1 MLKITSKKEI
11 TIYLIL
17 MLIYLTVAFSYGKLA
32 FNEKYTE
39 RSLTS
44 LEQVMGHESTR
55 SVGNDYGMIYSI
67 DGKPISAKY
76 DNVFCAVDGY
86 SEIVGF

>member
-44 LEQVMGHESTR
+44 LEQVCFLTIQNQTEQFDRAIT
-55 SVGNDYGMIYSI
+55 
-67 DGKPISAKY
+67 
-76 DNVFCAVDGY
+76 
-86 SEIVGF
+86 